1 MAASQSK
8 RKELTLGE
16 KIELIKASNELSLSQ
31 IDLGTKFGIS
41 KTQVQGILKR
51 KAEIKGGHGSNC
63 NLAVKRMC
71 YHNSQS
77 DIDELTWRWFQGV
90 RSKNTPVSGPLIQEQ
105 ARIYAE
111 QLHKDDFKA
120 SNGWL
125 SRFKIRHNISSAILS
140 GERASVDL
148 ATVDSWRSHLPEI
161 TKDYALKDIYNMDE
175 TGLFFVHF
183 LKNP

>member
-1 MAASQSK
+1 M
-8 RKELTLGE
+8 
-16 KIELIKASNELSLSQ
+16 
-31 IDLGTKFGIS
+31 
-41 KTQVQGILKR
+41 QGILKR
-51 KAEIKGGHGSNC
+51 KAEIMGVHGSNC
-63 NLAVKRMC
+63 NLAVKRS

-105 ARIYAE
+105 ALIYAE

-125 SRFKIRHNISSAILS
+125 SCFKIRHNISPAILS

-148 ATVDSWRSHLPEI
+148 ATVDSWRSRRQ
-161 TKDYALKDIYNMDE
+161 
-175 TGLFFVHF
+175 
-183 LKNP
+183 